1 MKKASLVL
9 SIIGGV
15 YCLIFLGAGIYNLIE
30 FFVNLDGP
38 ISISIIVYL
47 VGAIFLLAFGLGF
60 GIPWMVKGL
69 RQGQK
74 IAIWFGIDMILG
86 CLLLYPFYLSMFL
99 LFYYRLD
106 IFMEVVFLIVLALTL
121 MPILILIVAFIIDM
135 VRLKR
140 LSSQPLLAEPASDVA
155 TESSS
160 EVPLNVSSG
169 AASEPVIQASGKTK
183 KDSKNKK
190 ISLPHKRGVFKAI
203 FFTIITL
210 GIYRLVLC
218 SHIRKETIQLT
229 SEHESK
235 PLSFVA
241 VFFLSVFT
249 LFILPIVWYLKI
261 IGRLKRETER
271 RGIDYRI
278 GPGAYFFWHFLPV
291 VGYLIAEHK
300 FFKMLNK
307 LNLNEEE
314 RLNALATNQV
324 DNVSGETAPQL
335 VETNVQKGVNVP
347 EAVEEAPVIP
357 LAVESE
363 EVSKEEAKEPT
374 TNPEI
379 IPVPVEVAEVNDE
392 DVVTPEAVVESADEN
407 SEAKVAT
414 PKEEKAEKAKASAT
428 KTKKAK
434 TEEKPANVSTSK
446 TTSSSGTKVPKSKYN
461 TRSKPRTKPAPKT
474 ENGGVKAYHISR
486 RQDMNKWQV
495 KASGSTKAIKMFNTQ
510 EEAIKYAKE
519 MAANQGISIRVH
531 GRDGKIR
538 SI

>member
-9 SIIGGV
+9 SIIGGI
-15 YCLIFLGAGIYNLIE
+15 YCLIFSGVGIYNLIE
-30 FFVNLDGP
+30 FFMNLNGSIP
-38 ISISIIVYL
+38 IPIIVYL

-60 GIPWMVKGL
+60 GITWMVKGL

-86 CLLLYPFYLSMFL
+86 CILLYPLYLSMFL

-106 IFMEVVFLIVLALTL
+106 ISMEVVFLIALAMTL
-121 MPILILIVAFIIDM
+121 VPILILIIAFIIDM

-140 LSSQPLLAEPASDVA
+140 LSSQPLLAEAI
-155 TESSS
+155 
-160 EVPLNVSSG
+160 
-169 AASEPVIQASGKTK
+169 SEPANQATSQTK

-241 VFFLSVFT
+241 VFFLSIFT

-291 VGYLIAEHK
+291 IGYLIAEHK

-335 VETNVQKGVNVP
+335 VETNASKEGNAP
-347 EAVEEAPVIP
+347 EAVEEVPIIP

-363 EVSKEEAKEPT
+363 EVSKEEVKEEPT
-374 TNPEI
+374 ANPEI
-379 IPVPVEVAEVNDE
+379 IPEPVEIAEANDE
-392 DVVTPEAVVESADEN
+392 EVVTPEAVVESANEN

-414 PKEEKAEKAKASAT
+414 PKEKKAEKAKASAT

-446 TTSSSGTKVPKSKYN
+446 TTSSSGTKAPKSKYN

>member
-9 SIIGGV
+9 SIIGGIC
-15 YCLIFLGAGIYNLIE
+15 CLIFSGVGIYNLIE
-30 FFVNLDGP
+30 FFMNLNG
-38 ISISIIVYL
+38 SIFIPIIVYL

-60 GIPWMVKGL
+60 GITWMVKGL
-69 RQGQK
+69 RQEQK

-86 CLLLYPFYLSMFL
+86 CILLYPLYLSMFL

-106 IFMEVVFLIVLALTL
+106 ISMEVAFLIPLAMTL
-121 MPILILIVAFIIDM
+121 VPILILIIAFIIDM

-140 LSSQPLLAEPASDVA
+140 LSSQPLLAEAI
-155 TESSS
+155 
-160 EVPLNVSSG
+160 
-169 AASEPVIQASGKTK
+169 SEPANQATSQTK

-210 GIYRLVLC
+210 SIYRLVLC

-241 VFFLSVFT
+241 VFFLSIFT

-278 GPGAYFFWHFLPV
+278 GPGAYFFWHFLPII
-291 VGYLIAEHK
+291 GYLIAEHK

-314 RLNALATNQV
+314 RLNALAADQV
-324 DNVSGETAPQL
+324 DDISSETAPQL
-335 VETNVQKGVNVP
+335 VETNVSKEGNVP
-347 EAVEEAPVIP
+347 EAVKEAPIIP
-357 LAVESE
+357 LAIESE

-379 IPVPVEVAEVNDE
+379 IPEPVEVAEINDE
-392 DVVTPEAVVESADEN
+392 DVVTPEAVVESTDEN

-414 PKEEKAEKAKASAT
+414 PKEEKAEKAKTSAT

-434 TEEKPANVSTSK
+434 TEEKPAKASTSK
-446 TTSSSGTKVPKSKYN
+446 TTSLGGTKAPKPKYN

>member
-9 SIIGGV
+9 SIIGGI
-15 YCLIFLGAGIYNLIE
+15 YCLIFSGVGIYNLIE
-30 FFVNLDGP
+30 FFMNLNGSIP
-38 ISISIIVYL
+38 IPIIVYL

-60 GIPWMVKGL
+60 GITWMVKGL

-86 CLLLYPFYLSMFL
+86 CILLYPLYLSMFL

-106 IFMEVVFLIVLALTL
+106 ISMEVVFLIALAMTL
-121 MPILILIVAFIIDM
+121 VPILILIIAFIIDM

-140 LSSQPLLAEPASDVA
+140 LSSQPLLAEAI
-155 TESSS
+155 
-160 EVPLNVSSG
+160 
-169 AASEPVIQASGKTK
+169 SEPANQATSQTK

-241 VFFLSVFT
+241 VFFLSIFT

-291 VGYLIAEHK
+291 IGYLIAEHK

-314 RLNALATNQV
+314 RLNAFATNQV
-324 DNVSGETAPQL
+324 DNVSG
-335 VETNVQKGVNVP
+335 
-347 EAVEEAPVIP
+347 
-357 LAVESE
+357 
-363 EVSKEEAKEPT
+363 
-374 TNPEI
+374 
-379 IPVPVEVAEVNDE
+379 
-392 DVVTPEAVVESADEN
+392 
-407 SEAKVAT
+407 
-414 PKEEKAEKAKASAT
+414 
-428 KTKKAK
+428 
-434 TEEKPANVSTSK
+434 
-446 TTSSSGTKVPKSKYN
+446 
-461 TRSKPRTKPAPKT
+461 
-474 ENGGVKAYHISR
+474 
-486 RQDMNKWQV
+486 
-495 KASGSTKAIKMFNTQ
+495 
-510 EEAIKYAKE
+510 
-519 MAANQGISIRVH
+519 
-531 GRDGKIR
+531 
-538 SI
+538 